1 MPTQSLE
8 AARPGLGAVI
18 LDWVRPFGRF
28 ADKYYFLTAL
38 IIAQNSVTRQY
49 RDSFLGV
56 VWTILQPAVQI
67 IVYSLVFAR
76 IMRFPVENYVL
87 YLIGSLLVWQMMS
100 GVLIGAC
107 NSLIAQAE
115 TIKRCMVS
123 LTVFPI
129 ADVFRALYTYA
140 ISFVVMY
147 AYALIFLVPFNPMI
161 FLLPVFLLPVVI
173 GLMALSI
180 ALAFA
185 SPYIRDIGD
194 VMTVI
199 LNVAFWLTPILYPI
213 SAMPED
219 VRPLFDY
226 NPFYIMI
233 RPINMVVHD
242 GVMPDAYAILTQLG
256 VMAVAVGFSYLV
268 YRVCRKNFV
277 YYL

>member
-1 MPTQSLE
+1 MPTQSLDI
-8 AARPGLGAVI
+8 ARPGLGARLI
-18 LDWVRPFGRF
+18 DLVRPFGRF
-28 ADKYYFLTAL
+28 ADKYYFLTAV

-49 RDSFLGV
+49 RDSFLGII
-56 VWTILQPAVQI
+56 WTILQPAVQI
-67 IVYSLVFAR
+67 IIYSMIFAR

-100 GVLIGAC
+100 GVLVGAC
-107 NSLIAQAE
+107 NSLIVQAE

-129 ADVFRALYTYA
+129 ADVFRALYTYV
-140 ISFVVMY
+140 ISFGVMY
-147 AYALIFLVPFNPMI
+147 GYVLIFLVPFNPMI
-161 FLLPVFLLPVVI
+161 FMLPVFLVPI
-173 GLMALSI
+173 IIAIMALSI

-185 SPYIRDIGD
+185 SPYVRDIGD

-219 VRPLFDY
+219 VRPLYEY
-226 NPFYIMI
+226 NPFYMMI
-233 RPINMVVHD
+233 RPISMVVHD

-256 VMAVAVGFSYLV
+256 VTAVAVGLSYIV
-268 YRVCRKNFV
+268 YRICRKNFV

>member
-1 MPTQSLE
+1 MPTQSLD
-8 AARPGLGAVI
+8 APRPGFVATLMDV
-18 LDWVRPFGRF
+18 VRPFMRF
-28 ADKYYFLTAL
+28 GDRYYFLTAI

-49 RDSFLGV
+49 RDSFLGII
-56 VWTILQPAVQI
+56 WTVLQPAVQI
-67 IVYSLVFAR
+67 IVYSMIFAR

-87 YLIGSLLVWQMMS
+87 YLIGSLLVWQMIS
-100 GVLIGAC
+100 SVLLGAC

-129 ADVFRALYTYA
+129 ADVFRALYTYG
-140 ISFVVMY
+140 ISFIVMY
-147 AYALIFLVPFNPMI
+147 GYALIFLVPFNPMI
-161 FLLPVFLLPVVI
+161 FMLPVFLLPVII

-194 VMTVI
+194 VVTVI
-199 LNVAFWLTPILYPI
+199 LSVSFWLTPILYPV
-213 SAMPED
+213 SAMPEE
-219 VRPLFDY
+219 VRHLYEY

-242 GVMPDAYAILTQLG
+242 GVMPDAYAIGTQLG
-256 VMAVAVGFSYLV
+256 VMTVSVVLSYAV
-268 YRVCRKNFV
+268 YRLCRKNFV

>member
-1 MPTQSLE
+1 MPTQSLDV
-8 AARPGLGAVI
+8 ARPGLGAMLI
-18 LDWVRPFGRF
+18 DLVRPFGRF
-28 ADKYYFLTAL
+28 ADKYYFLTAV

-49 RDSFLGV
+49 RDSFLGII
-56 VWTILQPAVQI
+56 WTILQPAVQI
-67 IVYSLVFAR
+67 IIYSMIFAR

-100 GVLIGAC
+100 GVLVGAC
-107 NSLIAQAE
+107 NSLIVQAE

-140 ISFVVMY
+140 ISFGVMY
-147 AYALIFLVPFNPMI
+147 GYALIFLVPFNPMI
-161 FLLPVFLLPVVI
+161 FMLPVFLLPI
-173 GLMALSI
+173 IIAIMALSI

-185 SPYIRDIGD
+185 SPYVRDIGD

-219 VRPLFDY
+219 VRPLYEY
-226 NPFYIMI
+226 NPFYMMI
-233 RPINMVVHD
+233 RPISMVVHD
-242 GVMPDAYAILTQLG
+242 GVMPDAHAIITQLA
-256 VMAVAVGFSYLV
+256 VTVVAVVISYAV